1 MRETAVQFFLLIYSR
16 CDTPAF
22 LATRHTTVCLDAL
35 NIYGM
40 HVGTVVALTG
50 RTYTN
55 SIGDPDES
63 LYISRYVQIML
74 NAWTYSTAQVQSII

>member
-1 MRETAVQFFLLIYSR
+1 
-16 CDTPAF
+16 
-22 LATRHTTVCLDAL
+22 
-35 NIYGM
+35 M

-63 LYISRYVQIML
+63 LYISRYVQLML
-74 NAWTYSTAQVQSII
+74 NAWANSTAQVQSVVEGNMAQKAWLIAILLVPHA